1 MTDAQK
7 RELFGRLRWRGIRY
21 SRAAWCIPGASLGSM
36 NNSPEAI
43 AGRFWA
49 RVAERAY
56 RRFQIVGDGT

>member
-7 RELFGRLRWRGIRY
+7 RELFGRLRWRG
-21 SRAAWCIPGASLGSM
+21 IPGASLGSM